1 MFKQRR
7 NMTLVL
13 NREGTKQKIDVKTY
27 GTGDLKDKVF
37 FGKYEI
43 LLQDFL
49 DAVHYVLTNTDLEP
63 DDPRFE
69 FVRRV
74 KAMEEVRGY
83 NKSGKRL
90 KIIILPRS

>member
-1 MFKQRR
+1 
-7 NMTLVL
+7 MTLIL

-27 GTGDLKDKVF
+27 GAGDLKDKVI

-63 DDPRFE
+63 DDLRLE

-74 KAMEEVRGY
+74 NAMKEVPGY
-83 NKSGKRL
+83 NKNGKRL
-90 KIIILPRS
+90 KTIILPHS